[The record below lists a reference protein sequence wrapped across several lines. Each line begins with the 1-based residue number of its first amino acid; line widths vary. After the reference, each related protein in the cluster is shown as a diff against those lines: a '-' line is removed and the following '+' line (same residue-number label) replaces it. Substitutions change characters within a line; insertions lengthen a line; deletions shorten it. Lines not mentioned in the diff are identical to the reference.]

1 VNDYARGAL
10 EALVWVESLLG
21 RVDPDQLKREVV
33 GARGDLL
40 EQPNCEENDSRARAR
55 CSVLASK
62 HCCGCGQFTS
72 RICQPLPRG

>member
-1 VNDYARGAL
+1 MNDYARGAL

-40 EQPNCEENDSRARAR
+40 AGLAVDFRDRLRASWAF
-55 CSVLASK
+55 K
-62 HCCGCGQFTS
+62 
-72 RICQPLPRG
+72 